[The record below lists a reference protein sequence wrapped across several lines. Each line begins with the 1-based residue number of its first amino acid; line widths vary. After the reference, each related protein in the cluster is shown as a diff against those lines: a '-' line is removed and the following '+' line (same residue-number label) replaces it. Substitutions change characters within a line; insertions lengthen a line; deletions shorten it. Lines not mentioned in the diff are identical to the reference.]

1 MTILG
6 FDSFWFEDIS
16 IYVWVADLV
25 CFVSYLLV
33 FSDGG

>member
-6 FDSFWFEDIS
+6 FNSFRFEDIS

-25 CFVSYLLV
+25 CSVSYLLV